1 MLNAFF
7 NTRFSRKS
15 LAGDVEGHLLDHLQ
29 FIAFELKMV
38 LWGLL
43 SMAYSQA

>member
-7 NTRFSRKS
+7 NTRFPRKS

-29 FIAFELKMV
+29 FIAFELKM
-38 LWGLL
+38 GPL